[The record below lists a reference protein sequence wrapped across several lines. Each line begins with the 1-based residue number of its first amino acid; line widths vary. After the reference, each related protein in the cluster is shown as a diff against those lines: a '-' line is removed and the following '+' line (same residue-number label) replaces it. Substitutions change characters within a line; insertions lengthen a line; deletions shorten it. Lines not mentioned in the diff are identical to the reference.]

1 MIVENSIADGIDFFH
16 MDALSSTVA
25 LKVNCDLQLTLMA
38 GSLYRLLGSRIGHGY
53 PTAKSRDIFRDFVDA
68 TASVE
73 IGEGAIEVR
82 FQKRARNP
90 LLIAAGY
97 DKMDVAIPW
106 LGGKRLR
113 FVFG

>member
-25 LKVNCDLQLTLMA
+25 MKVNCDLQLTLIA
-38 GSLYRLLGSRIGHGY
+38 SSLYRLLGGRIGNGY
-53 PTAKSRDIFRDFVDA
+53 QTAKSRHIFRDFVDA
-68 TASVE
+68 TATVD
-73 IGEGAIEVR
+73 IGQKRIEVR

-97 DKMDVAIPW
+97 DKMEVWVPW
-106 LGGKRLR
+106 LGRRRLR
-113 FVFG
+113 FAFG